1 MESDGRIAMGEQIG
15 VSKAARMLGVK
26 RADLNKRLDSA
37 GISTFEGEVD
47 FEKVKCIAPSL
58 DIEAPEFLD
67 RIQCIRENAAKP
79 VAPPPSSNDPRVLAD
94 EVQRLSSELLIETQM
109 GHHYRQVI
117 VDLANKLGKMQMSGS
132 PEYRETAF
140 ELCEW
145 LRGEITSK

>member
-1 MESDGRIAMGEQIG
+1 MGERIG
-15 VSKAARMLGVK
+15 VSKAARLLGVK
-26 RADLNKRLDSA
+26 RADLNKRLVSA
-37 GISTFEGEVD
+37 GIPTFEGEVD
-47 FEKVKCIAPSL
+47 FEKVKCIAPSM

-79 VAPPPSSNDPRVLAD
+79 VTSLPSTNDPQTLAE
-94 EVQRLSSELLIETQM
+94 EVQRLSSELVIETQM

-117 VDLANKLGKMQMSGS
+117 IDLAEKLGTMQLSGS

-145 LRGEITSK
+145 LRSEITTK